1 LAGCEDH
8 TQRLTE
14 PYEHFA
20 SSNEQIYRTDTDLL
34 WLKVTKAAEPRHQNH
49 TRTLFIAPQKMWPQP
64 HQPSASKINK

>member
-1 LAGCEDH
+1 MNILQA
-8 TQRLTE
+8 QMNKYTE
-14 PYEHFA
+14 L
-20 SSNEQIYRTDTDLL
+20 ILIML